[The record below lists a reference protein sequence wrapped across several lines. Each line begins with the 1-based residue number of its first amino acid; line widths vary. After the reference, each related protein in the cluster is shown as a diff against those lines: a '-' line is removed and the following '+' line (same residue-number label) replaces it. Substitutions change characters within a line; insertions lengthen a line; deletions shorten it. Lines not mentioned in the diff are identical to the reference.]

1 MVRLAAWG
9 EDLPSKVP
17 SDNPKYQ
24 FGPFEL
30 DAAEGTL
37 ARNGSRVKLQD
48 LPCRLLILL
57 VERPGEVVSRDEIR
71 QRIWSADTFLEF
83 DNSLGV
89 AIRKVRDALGDNP
102 ETPRYLETVPRRGY
116 RFAAPVTIL
125 NAPGTSSSSLDSVSA
140 AREETRGATRN
151 NRKRI
156 VIGAV
161 VLVVT
166 ATIGSA
172 LYRFVGHKKA
182 APPPYLS
189 IRMTRLTNTGKSR
202 MASISPDGKY
212 VVHLIEDGAQ
222 QSLWVRQVATANNV
236 QIVAPADVQYFGMTF
251 SPDGNYI
258 YYVAARK
265 NESKAMAYQVPVL
278 GGTSQK
284 VMEDVDAPIAVSP
297 DGRQMAYVRFL
308 PAKGED
314 DLLVA
319 KVDGSA
325 EHVVDRSKLPDRYCY
340 SWFEQSCGAG
350 WSPDGKHI
358 IVTTAK
364 GTLGIVTT
372 WGLLDVPLQGGEKK
386 IIVPPRWASSGRAA
400 WVADGSGVIVDS
412 ADPSSGQSPQLWYVS
427 FPEGSVRQITHDLN
441 RYFGVSLTADSSALV
456 TVQSEVSSFIA
467 TASLGASS
475 ERQLTSGSRTSDGHD
490 GVAFTPDGGIIYTS
504 NINGHLDLWSIG
516 AYGSAPVQLTF
527 NAGNNSSPRVTPDGQ
542 TIVFTSNRD
551 GQSNIWKM
559 KIDGSEQLQLTHG
572 GMDRFPEVAPD
583 GEWVFYG
590 SAISGRFSVWKIPL
604 SGGTSVKVSDGIW
617 ANATPS
623 PDGKLLAITSFEEKT
638 GWGENVV
645 PVEGGE
651 PVKVAQLN
659 ATRLQWTPDSKSIV
673 YVDSKNGV
681 SNLWSQPVKGG
692 PPRQIT
698 NFTGGLI
705 FDFAISHNGEQ
716 LILARGSVSSDV
728 ILINNVQ

>member
-1 MVRLAAWG
+1 MIGRGIELAPRHARLSATAAATTETMASARADRTSG
-9 EDLPSKVP
+9 TTTIDISRRKILP
-17 SDNPKYQ
+17 
-24 FGPFEL
+24 
-30 DAAEGTL
+30 
-37 ARNGSRVKLQD
+37 
-48 LPCRLLILL
+48 
-57 VERPGEVVSRDEIR
+57 
-71 QRIWSADTFLEF
+71 
-83 DNSLGV
+83 
-89 AIRKVRDALGDNP
+89 
-102 ETPRYLETVPRRGY
+102 
-116 RFAAPVTIL
+116 
-125 NAPGTSSSSLDSVSA
+125 
-140 AREETRGATRN
+140 
-151 NRKRI
+151 
-156 VIGAV
+156 
-161 VLVVT
+161 
-166 ATIGSA
+166 IGSA
-172 LYRFVGHKKA
+172 MYWFFWHKKA
-182 APPPYLS
+182 APPYQS

-212 VVHLIEDGAQ
+212 VVHVIEDGGT
-222 QSLWVRQVATANNV
+222 QSIWVRQVATANNV
-236 QIVAPADVQYFGMTF
+236 QIVAPAEVQYFGMSF
-251 SPDGNYI
+251 APDGNYI
-258 YYVAARK
+258 YYVAAPK
-265 NESKAMAYQVPVL
+265 GASKAVAYQVPVL
-278 GGTSQK
+278 GGVPK
-284 VMEDVDAPIAVSP
+284 KLIEDVDAPIAMSP
-297 DGRQMAYVRFL
+297 DGSQMAYIRFL

-319 KVDGSA
+319 KVDGSD
-325 EHVVDRSKLPDRYCY
+325 EHVVDRSKLSNRYCY

-358 IVTTAK
+358 IVMTAQ
-364 GTLGIVTT
+364 GTLGINTT
-372 WGLLDVPLQGGEKK
+372 WGLLDVPLRDGEKK
-386 IIVPPRWASSGRAA
+386 IIVPQRWATSGRSA
-400 WVADGSGVIVDS
+400 WVADGSGVILDS
-412 ADPSSGQSPQLWYVS
+412 ADISSSQSPQLWYVS

-583 GEWVFYG
+583 GAWVFYG

-692 PPRQIT
+692 PPRRIT

>member
-1 MVRLAAWG
+1 M
-9 EDLPSKVP
+9 
-17 SDNPKYQ
+17 
-24 FGPFEL
+24 
-30 DAAEGTL
+30 
-37 ARNGSRVKLQD
+37 
-48 LPCRLLILL
+48 L
-57 VERPGEVVSRDEIR
+57 VERQGELVSRDEIR

-89 AIRKVRDALGDNP
+89 AIRKIRDALGDSP
-102 ETPRYLETVPRRGY
+102 EAPRYLETVPRRGY
-116 RFAAPVTIL
+116 RFSAPVTKVNGSGNL
-125 NAPGTSSSSLDSVSA
+125 RSSLGSVSA
-140 AREETRGATRN
+140 ASEETRGASRSN
-151 NRKRI
+151 KKKV

-172 LYRFVGHKKA
+172 LYRFVLHKKPS
-182 APPPYLS
+182 PPPYQS
-189 IRMTRLTNTGKSR
+189 IRMMRLTSTGKSR

-212 VVHLIEDGAQ
+212 VVHVIEDGGK

-236 QIVAPADVQYFGMTF
+236 QIVAPAEVQYFGMSF

-265 NESKAMAYQVPVL
+265 SESTAIAYQVPVL
-278 GGTSQK
+278 GGTAQK
-284 VMEDVDAPIAVSP
+284 VAEDVDAPIAVSS
-297 DGRQMAYVRFL
+297 DGSQIAYVRFL
-308 PAKGED
+308 PTKGED
-314 DLLVA
+314 DLLMA
-319 KVDGSA
+319 KVDGSG
-325 EHVVDRSKLPDRYCY
+325 ERVVDRSKLPDRYCY
-340 SWFEQSCGAG
+340 SWFEQSCGAA

-358 IVTTAK
+358 IVMTAQ
-364 GTLGIVTT
+364 GTLGIATT

-400 WVADGSGVIVDS
+400 WVPDGSGVILDS
-412 ADPSSGQSPQLWYVS
+412 ADPASGQSPQLWYVS

-456 TVQSEVSSFIA
+456 TVQSEVSSFIS
-467 TASLGASS
+467 TAPLGVGS
-475 ERQLTSGSRTSDGHD
+475 ERQLTYSHGTSDGHD
-490 GVAFTPDGGIIYTS
+490 GVAFTPDGGVIYTS
-504 NINGHLDLWSIG
+504 NVNGHLDLWSIRADG
-516 AYGSAPVQLTF
+516 RGPLQLTF
-527 NAGNNSSPRVTPDGQ
+527 NAGNNFSPRVTPDGQ

-559 KIDGSEQLQLTHG
+559 KIDGSEQTRLTHG
-572 GMDRFPEVAPD
+572 GMDRFPEVSPD
-583 GEWVFYG
+583 GKWVFYG
-590 SAISGRFSVWKIPL
+590 SAILGRFSVWKVPL
-604 SGGTSVKVSDGIW
+604 SGGSSVKVNDGIW

-651 PVKVAQLN
+651 PVKVAQLS
-659 ATRLQWTPDSKSIV
+659 ATRLQWTPDSKFIL
-673 YVDSKNGV
+673 YIDSKNGV
-681 SNLWSQPVKGG
+681 SNLWSQSVKGG

-698 NFTGGLI
+698 DFTSGLI
-705 FDFAISHNGEQ
+705 FDFAISRDGKQ
-716 LILARGSVSSDV
+716 LLLARGSISSDV